1 MKMIKGPTMH
11 FKTLFLAATF
21 LILSAQ
27 ANEDKKELFND
38 KYLNSQ
44 KLDQYRNT
52 NINTTSDFKISNIK
66 EMTKISDDVNKSTST
81 MIDNSIKSDALK
93 SEAQEI
99 DSKVKSKDF
108 QRKII
113 ENENY
118 LLYDKKINWQQ
129 HLGQYKNRTNT
140 ALEQLKDEGAVS
152 TEMSTN
158 QYLEHNEKLFIVIS
172 SSIPKHILKNYFE
185 MLQNVNTDVT
195 FVLRGTIGGV
205 KKIKPTLDWIQ
216 EILTKNDNTRYEYN
230 VIIEPRIV
238 DKYKIERLPAVLYV
252 KNYNPSYTEEITDE
266 EQYLY
271 YGAVDIDYAL
281 EKINGDI
288 KSSGIKKILDKI

>member
-1 MKMIKGPTMH
+1 MKIIKGPTMH
-11 FKTLFLAATF
+11 FKTIFLATTF

-44 KLDQYRNT
+44 KLDQYRDT
-52 NINTTSDFKISNIK
+52 NINTSTDFKISNIK
-66 EMTKISDDVNKSTST
+66 EITKISDDLNKSTST
-81 MIDNSIKSDALK
+81 MIDNSLKSDALK
-93 SEAQEI
+93 NKAHEI
-99 DSKVKSKDF
+99 DNNVKSKVF
-108 QRKII
+108 QNKII

-129 HLGQYKNRTNT
+129 HLGQYKNRTNI
-140 ALEQLKDEGAVS
+140 ALEQLKEKGTVS
-152 TEMSTN
+152 SELSTN
-158 QYLEHNEKLFIVIS
+158 QFLESNEKLFIVIS

-205 KKIKPTLDWIQ
+205 KKIKPTLDWMQ
-216 EILTKNDNTRYEYN
+216 EVLTKSDNTRYEYN
-230 VIIEPRIV
+230 VVIEPRIV
-238 DKYKIERLPAVLYV
+238 NKYKIERLPAVLYV
-252 KNYNPSYTEEITDE
+252 KNYNPSYTEESTDE
-266 EQYLY
+266 KHYIY
-271 YGAVDIDYAL
+271 YGAVDVDYAL
-281 EKINGDI
+281 GKINGDI

>member
-1 MKMIKGPTMH
+1 MH

-81 MIDNSIKSDALK
+81 MIDNSIKSDALE

-140 ALEQLKDEGAVS
+140 ALEQLKDKGTVS
-152 TEMSTN
+152 SEISSN
-158 QYLEHNEKLFIVIS
+158 QFLEHNEKIFIIIS

-185 MLQNVNTDVT
+185 TLQKVNTDVT
-195 FVLRGTIGGV
+195 FVLRGTIDGV

-238 DKYKIERLPAVLYV
+238 SKYNIKQVPAILYV
-252 KNYNPSYTEEITDE
+252 KNYNPSYTEESADE
-266 EQYLY
+266 EHYIY
-271 YGAVDIDYAL
+271 YGSIDVDYAL
-281 EKINGDI
+281 GKINSDV
-288 KSSGIKKILDKI
+288 KSLGIEKILDKI

>member
-1 MKMIKGPTMH
+1 MH
-11 FKTLFLAATF
+11 FKTIFLAATF

-27 ANEDKKELFND
+27 ANEDKKEIFND

-52 NINTTSDFKISNIK
+52 NINISSDFKISNIE
-66 EMTKISDDVNKSTST
+66 EMTKISDEVNTNTSS
-81 MIDNSIKSDALK
+81 MINNSLKSDTLEN
-93 SEAQEI
+93 EAQEI

-108 QRKII
+108 QKKII

-140 ALEQLKDEGAVS
+140 ALEQLKDKGTVS
-152 TEMSTN
+152 SEISSN
-158 QYLEHNEKLFIVIS
+158 QFLEHNEKIFIVIS

-185 MLQNVNTDVT
+185 TLQKVNTDVT
-195 FVLRGTIGGV
+195 FVLRGTIDGV

-238 DKYKIERLPAVLYV
+238 SKYNIKQVPAVLYV
-252 KNYNPSYTEEITDE
+252 KNYNPSYTEESTDE
-266 EQYLY
+266 EHYIY

-281 EKINGDI
+281 EKINDDV
-288 KSSGIKKILDKI
+288 KSFGINKVLGKI

>member
-1 MKMIKGPTMH
+1 MH
-11 FKTLFLAATF
+11 FKTIFLAATF
-21 LILSAQ
+21 LILTAQ
-27 ANEDKKELFND
+27 ANEDKKEIFND

-52 NINTTSDFKISNIK
+52 NINISSDFKISNIE
-66 EMTKISDDVNKSTST
+66 EMTKISDEVNTNTSS
-81 MIDNSIKSDALK
+81 MINNSLKSDTLEN
-93 SEAQEI
+93 EAREI

-108 QRKII
+108 QKEII

-140 ALEQLKDEGAVS
+140 ALEQLKDKGTISSEIS
-152 TEMSTN
+152 SN
-158 QYLEHNEKLFIVIS
+158 QFLEHNEKIFIIIS
-172 SSIPKHILKNYFE
+172 SSIQKHILKNYFE
-185 MLQNVNTDVT
+185 TLQKVNTDVT
-195 FVLRGTIGGV
+195 FVLRGTIDGV

-238 DKYKIERLPAVLYV
+238 SKYNIKQVPAVLYV
-252 KNYNPSYTEEITDE
+252 KNYNPSYTEESTDE
-266 EQYLY
+266 EHYIY

-281 EKINGDI
+281 EKINDDV
-288 KSSGIKKILDKI
+288 KSFGINKVLGKI

>member
-1 MKMIKGPTMH
+1 MH

-44 KLDQYRNT
+44 KLDQYRDT
-52 NINTTSDFKISNIK
+52 NINTSSDFKISNIK
-66 EMTKISDDVNKSTST
+66 EMTKISDDLNKSTST
-81 MIDNSIKSDALK
+81 MIDNSLKSDVLK
-93 SEAQEI
+93 NEAQEI

-108 QRKII
+108 QEKII

-140 ALEQLKDEGAVS
+140 ALEQLKDKGTVS
-152 TEMSTN
+152 SEVSSN
-158 QYLEHNEKLFIVIS
+158 QFLESNEKLFIVIS

-195 FVLRGTIGGV
+195 FVLRGTMGGV
-205 KKIKPTLDWIQ
+205 KKIKPTLDWMQ
-216 EILTKNDNTRYEYN
+216 EVLTKKDNTRYEYN
-230 VIIEPRIV
+230 VVIEPRII
-238 DKYKIERLPAVLYV
+238 DKYKIERLPALLYV
-252 KNYNPSYTEEITDE
+252 KNYNPSYTEETTDE
-266 EQYLY
+266 EHYIY
-271 YGAVDIDYAL
+271 YGAVDVDYAL
-281 EKINGDI
+281 GKINGDV
-288 KSSGIKKILDKI
+288 KSLGIGKILDRI

>member
-1 MKMIKGPTMH
+1 MH

-27 ANEDKKELFND
+27 ANEDKKEIFND

-52 NINTTSDFKISNIK
+52 NINISSDFKISNIE
-66 EMTKISDDVNKSTST
+66 EMTKISDEVNTNTSS
-81 MIDNSIKSDALK
+81 MINNSLKSDTLEN
-93 SEAQEI
+93 EAREI

-108 QRKII
+108 QKEII

-140 ALEQLKDEGAVS
+140 ALEQLKDKGTISSEIS
-152 TEMSTN
+152 SN
-158 QYLEHNEKLFIVIS
+158 QFLEHNEKIFIIIS
-172 SSIPKHILKNYFE
+172 SSIQKHILKNYFE
-185 MLQNVNTDVT
+185 TLQKVNTDVT
-195 FVLRGTIGGV
+195 FVLRGTIDGV

-238 DKYKIERLPAVLYV
+238 SKYNIKQVPAVLYV
-252 KNYNPSYTEEITDE
+252 KNYNPSYTEESTDE
-266 EQYLY
+266 EHYIY

-281 EKINGDI
+281 EKINDDV
-288 KSSGIKKILDKI
+288 KSFGINKVLGKI

>member
-1 MKMIKGPTMH
+1 MIKGPTMH

-81 MIDNSIKSDALK
+81 MIDNSIKSDALE

-129 HLGQYKNRTNT
+129 HLGEYKNRTNI
-140 ALEQLKDEGAVS
+140 AI
-152 TEMSTN
+152 
-158 QYLEHNEKLFIVIS
+158 FILSSCSLNFVNNGCICSLIS
-172 SSIPKHILKNYFE
+172 HHLASCE
-185 MLQNVNTDVT
+185 
-195 FVLRGTIGGV
+195 
-205 KKIKPTLDWIQ
+205 
-216 EILTKNDNTRYEYN
+216 
-230 VIIEPRIV
+230 
-238 DKYKIERLPAVLYV
+238 
-252 KNYNPSYTEEITDE
+252 
-266 EQYLY
+266 
-271 YGAVDIDYAL
+271 
-281 EKINGDI
+281 
-288 KSSGIKKILDKI
+288 

>member
-1 MKMIKGPTMH
+1 MH
-11 FKTLFLAATF
+11 FKTIFLAATF
-21 LILSAQ
+21 LILTAQ
-27 ANEDKKELFND
+27 ANEDKKEIFND

-52 NINTTSDFKISNIK
+52 NINISSDFKISNIE
-66 EMTKISDDVNKSTST
+66 EMTKISDEVNTNTSS
-81 MIDNSIKSDALK
+81 MINNSLKSDTLEN
-93 SEAQEI
+93 EAREI

-108 QRKII
+108 QKEII

-140 ALEQLKDEGAVS
+140 ALEQLKDKGTVS
-152 TEMSTN
+152 SEISSN
-158 QYLEHNEKLFIVIS
+158 QFLEHNEKIFIIIS

-185 MLQNVNTDVT
+185 TLQKVNTDVT
-195 FVLRGTIGGV
+195 FVLRGTIDGV

-230 VIIEPRIV
+230 IIIEPRIV
-238 DKYKIERLPAVLYV
+238 SKYNIKQVPAVLYV
-252 KNYNPSYTEEITDE
+252 KNYNPSYTEESTDE
-266 EQYLY
+266 EHYIY

-281 EKINGDI
+281 EKINDDV
-288 KSSGIKKILDKI
+288 KSFGINKVLGKI

>member
-1 MKMIKGPTMH
+1 MH
-11 FKTLFLAATF
+11 FKTIFLATTF

-44 KLDQYRNT
+44 KLDQYRDT
-52 NINTTSDFKISNIK
+52 NINTSTDFKISNIK
-66 EMTKISDDVNKSTST
+66 EMTKISNDVNKSTST
-81 MIDNSIKSDALK
+81 MIDNSLKSDALK
-93 SEAQEI
+93 NKALEI
-99 DSKVKSKDF
+99 DNNVKSKVF
-108 QRKII
+108 QNKII

-129 HLGQYKNRTNT
+129 HLGQYKNRTNV
-140 ALEQLKDEGAVS
+140 ALEQLKEKGTVS
-152 TEMSTN
+152 SEISSN
-158 QYLEHNEKLFIVIS
+158 QFLEHNEKLFIVIS

-185 MLQNVNTDVT
+185 MLQNVNTDIT

-205 KKIKPTLDWIQ
+205 KKIKPTLDWMQ
-216 EILTKNDNTRYEYN
+216 EVLTKNDNTRYEYN
-230 VIIEPRIV
+230 VVIEPRIV

-252 KNYNPSYTEEITDE
+252 KNYNPSYTEESTNE
-266 EQYLY
+266 EHYIY

-281 EKINGDI
+281 GKINGNV
-288 KSSGIKKILDKI
+288 KSFGIEKILGNI

>member
-1 MKMIKGPTMH
+1 MH

-52 NINTTSDFKISNIK
+52 NINTTSGFKISNIK

-252 KNYNPSYTEEITDE
+252 KNYNPSYTEELTDE
-266 EQYLY
+266 EHYLY

>member
-52 NINTTSDFKISNIK
+52 NINTSSDFKISNVK
-66 EMTKISDDVNKSTST
+66 EMTKISDEVNTNTST
-81 MIDNSIKSDALK
+81 MIDNSLKSDALK
-93 SEAQEI
+93 NEAQEI
-99 DSKVKSKDF
+99 NSKVKSKDF
-108 QRKII
+108 QKKII

-140 ALEQLKDEGAVS
+140 ALEQLKDKGTVS
-152 TEMSTN
+152 SEISSN
-158 QYLEHNEKLFIVIS
+158 QFLENNEKLFIVIS

-205 KKIKPTLDWIQ
+205 KKIKPTLDWMQ
-216 EILTKNDNTRYEYN
+216 EVLTKKDNTRYEYN
-230 VIIEPRIV
+230 VVIEPRIV
-238 DKYKIERLPAVLYV
+238 NKYKIERLPAVLYV
-252 KNYNPSYTEEITDE
+252 KNYNPSYTEESTDE
-266 EQYLY
+266 KHYIY
-271 YGAVDIDYAL
+271 YGTVDIDYAL
-281 EKINGDI
+281 GKINGDV
-288 KSSGIKKILDKI
+288 KSLGIGNILSKI

>member
-1 MKMIKGPTMH
+1 MH
-11 FKTLFLAATF
+11 FKTLFLATTF

-81 MIDNSIKSDALK
+81 MIDNSIKSDSLK

-108 QRKII
+108 QKKII

-140 ALEQLKDEGAVS
+140 ALEQLKDEGTVS

-185 MLQNVNTDVT
+185 MLQNANTDVT

-205 KKIKPTLDWIQ
+205 KKIKPTLDWMQ
-216 EILTKNDNTRYEYN
+216 EVLTKKDNTRYEYN
-230 VIIEPRIV
+230 VVIEPRIV

-252 KNYNPSYTEEITDE
+252 KNYNPSYTEETTDE
-266 EQYLY
+266 EHYIY

-281 EKINGDI
+281 KKINGDV
-288 KSSGIKKILDKI
+288 KSLGIEKVLDKI

>member
-1 MKMIKGPTMH
+1 MH
-11 FKTLFLAATF
+11 FKTIFLAATF
-21 LILSAQ
+21 LILTAQ
-27 ANEDKKELFND
+27 ANEDKKEIFND

-52 NINTTSDFKISNIK
+52 NINISSDFKISNIE
-66 EMTKISDDVNKSTST
+66 EMTKISDEVNTNTSS
-81 MIDNSIKSDALK
+81 MINNSLKSDTLEN
-93 SEAQEI
+93 EAREI

-108 QRKII
+108 QKEII

-140 ALEQLKDEGAVS
+140 ALEQLKDKGTISSEIS
-152 TEMSTN
+152 SN
-158 QYLEHNEKLFIVIS
+158 QFLEHNEKIFIIIS
-172 SSIPKHILKNYFE
+172 SSIQKHILKNYFE
-185 MLQNVNTDVT
+185 TLQKVNTDVT
-195 FVLRGTIGGV
+195 FVLRGTIDGV

-238 DKYKIERLPAVLYV
+238 SKYNIKQVPAVLYV
-252 KNYNPSYTEEITDE
+252 KNYNPSYTEESTDE
-266 EQYLY
+266 EHYIY

-281 EKINGDI
+281 EKINDDV
-288 KSSGIKKILDKI
+288 KSLGIEKILGKL

>member
-1 MKMIKGPTMH
+1 MH

-52 NINTTSDFKISNIK
+52 NINTTSGFKISNIK
-66 EMTKISDDVNKSTST
+66 EMTKISDDVNKSTSM

-252 KNYNPSYTEEITDE
+252 KNYNPSYTEELTDE
-266 EQYLY
+266 EHYLY

>member
-1 MKMIKGPTMH
+1 MH

-185 MLQNVNTDVT
+185 MIQNVNTDVT

-252 KNYNPSYTEEITDE
+252 KNYNPSYTEELTDE
-266 EQYLY
+266 EHYLY